1 MPKAIF
7 VNLVCEDLKRSMAFV
22 EALGFS
28 LNPQFTNDDA
38 ACVAISDTIY
48 AMLHTPASFRRF
60 TSKEIADAHNTTE
73 ALLALQVEAR
83 EKVDAIVERALA
95 AGGLE
100 VRKAQD
106 HGFMYERA
114 FEDLDGHIWEVFW
127 MNVEAFPRQ

>member
-7 VNLVCEDLKRSMAFV
+7 VNLACEDLKRSIAFV

-73 ALLALQVEAR
+73 ALLAPRAPPRTIQS
-83 EKVDAIVERALA
+83 KV
-95 AGGLE
+95 GGNIISKP
-100 VRKAQD
+100 VRSGLR
-106 HGFMYERA
+106 HIY
-114 FEDLDGHIWEVFW
+114 DLD
-127 MNVEAFPRQ
+127 A